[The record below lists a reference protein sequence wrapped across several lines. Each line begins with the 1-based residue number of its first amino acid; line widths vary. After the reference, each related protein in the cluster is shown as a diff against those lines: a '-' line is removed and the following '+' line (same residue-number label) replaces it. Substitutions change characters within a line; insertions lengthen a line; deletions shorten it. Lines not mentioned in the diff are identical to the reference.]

1 MTAGTEVAR
10 LYASLTAD
18 SSQFEAALKR
28 SDGLISG
35 VGNTLGGFVK
45 FGIGA
50 AVAGFAAMAA
60 GIGSALS
67 ASSEFDK
74 TMSGAKAILNATG
87 EEMSQLNS
95 LALQLGK
102 DTVFSASEAG
112 KAIEMLGQDGL
123 SVQEIMGGAA
133 KATFDLAAATGSD
146 LTTAAN
152 IGSKAMKAFGIPA
165 SEMEKAINGISGAA
179 NTNGL
184 TINGYALAL
193 AAAGGI
199 AAETG
204 VSFNDFNATIA
215 TIMPSFGSA
224 QDAGTSF
231 KTFLQR
237 LVPQSNEATDAMRAL
252 GLFTGL
258 SGKEYDDAKAKI
270 AKYEKELAGLDPT
283 SKNYEKRA
291 HDIKGQIDVLNAS
304 LKTGQNAFFNT
315 DGSMKNMTEVAGILQ
330 KALGGLSDEAK
341 SSALTNIFGAD
352 ASRAAAALAKA
363 GISGFS
369 GILDKINKAD
379 AAKMA
384 ATRLDNLAGDVEQL
398 SGSFDTLKIVMGQ
411 AFSPLA
417 RKVVQFLTSKLN
429 NLLGMDFKPFAA
441 RFERAWDKV
450 QGVITRVIGLFDRF
464 ASKSAGGLPSI
475 LSTLG
480 EVFGEWAADIWTWIE
495 PGLSAAITNLAN
507 WIRNP
512 SASTI
517 GTALSTGWDWFAR
530 WAGAVWD
537 YVGPKLGE
545 LFSALSSWVTDP
557 SKRSQLWNGIVS
569 TWNVFTSWAGA
580 IWDAVSPYLLTF
592 WNYLSS
598 WVTDPAKRTIL
609 WGGIVATWD
618 FFVKWAG
625 IIWDA
630 VSPYLAEFWNYLAS
644 WVTDPAKRTT
654 LYNAIVAGWTAFS
667 DWAQY
672 IVGAVSPYLS
682 EFWAWLLSW
691 VTDEQKRTTLW
702 NGIKSTWSFIW
713 DWAAYI
719 TNAVSPYLV
728 TFWNYL
734 SSWVT
739 DPAKRTILWNG
750 IKSTWSFIWDWAA
763 YITNAVS
770 PYLVT
775 FWNYLSSWVTDPA
788 KRTILW
794 NGIKSTW
801 TGFTDWA
808 ATIWGGSDGKSG
820 VSKYLTD
827 LWTSMNGWLL
837 THAPQLQPWETAFS
851 DFIVGA
857 HDQWIKDFPEMKS
870 NFVQF
875 STDITAEVKNLGQS
889 FTSLW
894 DTIFGKFDTP
904 AKMNGSNFISGLT
917 EFFSQI
923 EGTLLNSLKFIRLL
937 VEALDYG
944 LKAWK
949 AGLSFNY
956 DEYMSNAA
964 KFMETMSA
972 IGNLN
977 QPTQQTNNGTPSTT
991 TNTQSNSAYDP
1002 NNPNAVI
1009 DQSSPVPGRAGGGPV
1024 VAGQSYMTG
1033 ENGRELFVPQS
1044 SGYIYNA
1051 SDTQGIGDIL
1061 SGVSSAAR
1069 AIKDFASS
1077 LADFV
1082 FPKSEP
1088 MSAIQSAAMTSGA
1101 SQADTQTGAYNAE
1114 STAALMN
1121 TRTSRIEL
1129 VVTGESD
1136 LPMDRQKLRE
1146 LAIML
1151 GRELN
1156 LSGALLTMG

>member
-1 MTAGTEVAR
+1 MTVGTEVAR

-18 SSQFEAALKR
+18 SRQFEAALKR

-35 VGNTLGGFVK
+35 VGNTLGTFVK
-45 FGIGA
+45 VGIGA

-67 ASSEFDK
+67 ASSQFDK

-102 DTVFSASEAG
+102 DTVFSASDAG

-133 KATFDLAAATGSD
+133 KATVDLAAATGSD

-330 KALGGLSDEAK
+330 KALNGLSDEAK

-512 SASTI
+512 STSTI
-517 GTALSTGWDWFAR
+517 GTALSTGWDWFTR

-609 WGGIVATWD
+609 WNGIVATWD
-618 FFVKWAG
+618 FFAKWAG

-672 IVGAVSPYLS
+672 IAGAVSPYLS
-682 EFWAWLLSW
+682 EFWSWLSSW
-691 VTDEQKRTTLW
+691 VMDEQKRTMLW

-719 TNAVSPYLV
+719 V
-728 TFWNYL
+728 
-734 SSWVT
+734 
-739 DPAKRTILWNG
+739 G
-750 IKSTWSFIWDWAA
+750 
-763 YITNAVS
+763 AVS

-808 ATIWGGSDGKSG
+808 AAIWGGSDGKSG

-837 THAPQLQPWETAFS
+837 TNVPQLKPWEDAFGR
-851 DFIVGA
+851 FISGA

-875 STDITAEVKNLGQS
+875 ETDITAATQDLGKS
-889 FTSLW
+889 FADLW
-894 DTIFGKFDTP
+894 ETIFGKFDTP
-904 AKMNGSNFISGLT
+904 AEVNGGNFIAGLT
-917 EFFSQI
+917 QFFSEI
-923 EGTLLNSLKFIRLL
+923 EGTLVNSLKFIKLL
-937 VEALDYG
+937 VDALDYG

-956 DEYMSNAA
+956 NDYMSNAA

-977 QPTQQTNNGTPSTT
+977 QPAAPNNS
-991 TNTQSNSAYDP
+991 YDP

-1024 VAGQSYMTG
+1024 VSGQPYMTG
-1033 ENGRELFVPQS
+1033 EHGRELFVPQS
-1044 SGYIYNA
+1044 SGQIYNA
-1051 SDTQGIGDIL
+1051 
-1061 SGVSSAAR
+1061 
-1069 AIKDFASS
+1069 
-1077 LADFV
+1077 
-1082 FPKSEP
+1082 
-1088 MSAIQSAAMTSGA
+1088 
-1101 SQADTQTGAYNAE
+1101 ADT
-1114 STAALMN
+1114 SALMN

-1129 VVTGESD
+1129 AVTGDSN

-1156 LSGALLTMG
+1156 LSGALLTMN

>member
-1 MTAGTEVAR
+1 MSSGVEIAK
-10 LYASLTAD
+10 LYASLSMDTKA
-18 SSQFEAALKR
+18 FESALNR
-28 SDGLISG
+28 SDGLISS
-35 VGNTLGGFVK
+35 VGNTLGTFVK
-45 FGIGA
+45 VGIGA

-74 TMSGAKAILNATG
+74 TLSGAKAILNATG
-87 EEMSQLNS
+87 EEMDKLNA

-123 SVQEIMGGAA
+123 TYQEIMGGAA
-133 KATFDLAAATGSD
+133 KATVDLAAATGTD
-146 LTTAAN
+146 LSNAAN
-152 IGSKAMKAFGIPA
+152 IGSKAMKAFDIPA
-165 SEMEKAINGISGAA
+165 DRMQTAINGISGAA
-179 NTNGL
+179 NINGL
-184 TINGYALAL
+184 TIDGYAQAI
-193 AAAGGI
+193 AMAGGV
-199 AAETG
+199 AGSVG
-204 VSFNDFNATIA
+204 VSFDDFNATIA
-215 TIMPSFGSA
+215 AIIPSFSSGS
-224 QDAGTSF
+224 DAGTGF
-231 KTFLQR
+231 KTFLSR
-237 LVPQSNEATDAMRAL
+237 LIPESNDAADAMKKI
-252 GLFTGL
+252 GLFTGMT
-258 SGKEYDDAKAKI
+258 GDEMEKTKAQI
-270 AKYEKELAGLDPT
+270 AKYESQLAGLDPT
-283 SKNYEKRA
+283 SKGYERRA
-291 HDIKGQIDVLNAS
+291 DELKTKINSLNAS
-304 LKTGQNAFFNT
+304 MKDGQNAFFNA
-315 DGSMKNMTEVAGILQ
+315 DGSMKNMTEIAGILQ
-330 KALGGLSDEAK
+330 SALAGLSDEAK
-341 SSALTNIFGAD
+341 GDALNKIFGSD
-352 ASRAAAALAKA
+352 AKRVAAALAKMGA
-363 GISGFS
+363 SGFQ
-369 GILDKINKAD
+369 GVLEKIGKAD
-379 AAKMA
+379 AAKQA

-398 SGSFDTLKIVMGQ
+398 SGSFDTLKIVIGQ
-411 AFSPLA
+411 AFTPLA
-417 RKVVQFLTSKLN
+417 RKVVQFITSKLN
-429 NLLGMDFKPFAA
+429 ALLGMDFKPFAA

-475 LSTLG
+475 LSELG
-480 EVFGEWAADIWTWIE
+480 SVFGEWAADIWSWIE
-495 PGLSAAITNLAN
+495 PGLSGAITKIAN

-512 SASTI
+512 SESTI
-517 GTALSTGWDWFAR
+517 GMALSTGWDWFTR
-530 WAGAVWD
+530 WAGAIWD

-545 LFSALSSWVTDP
+545 LFNALSSWIIDP
-557 SKRSQLWNGIVS
+557 AKRSQLWNGIVS
-569 TWNVFTSWAGA
+569 TWNVFATWAGEIWNAVSPYLASFWSYLTSWVTDDTKRGQLWAGIVA
-580 IWDAVSPYLLTF
+580 VWDVFSDWAVKIWDAVSPYLVSF
-592 WNYLSS
+592 W
-598 WVTDPAKRTIL
+598 
-609 WGGIVATWD
+609 G
-618 FFVKWAG
+618 
-625 IIWDA
+625 
-630 VSPYLAEFWNYLAS
+630 YLAS
-644 WVTDPAKRTT
+644 WVTDPTKRGQ
-654 LYNAIVAGWTAFS
+654 LWAGIVAVWNVFES
-667 DWAQY
+667 WASA
-672 IVGAVSPYLS
+672 IATAVSPYLT
-682 EFWAWLLSW
+682 EFWSWLISW
-691 VTDEQKRTTLW
+691 VTDSSKRTILYNGLVTGWTFFTDWAQYVGSAVAPYLASFWSWLTSWVTEEQKRTQLW
-702 NGIKSTWSFIW
+702 NGIVATWSFIW
-713 DWAAYI
+713 DWAKYI
-719 TNAVSPYLV
+719 TGAVSPYMV
-728 TFWNYL
+728 MFWNYL
-734 SSWVT
+734 TSWVT

-750 IKSTWSFIWDWAA
+750 IT
-763 YITNAVS
+763 
-770 PYLVT
+770 
-775 FWNYLSSWVTDPA
+775 
-788 KRTILW
+788 
-794 NGIKSTW
+794 STW
-801 TGFTDWA
+801 TAFTDWA
-808 ATIWGGSDGKSG
+808 ASIWNGADGKSG
-820 VSKYLTD
+820 VSKYLVD
-827 LWTSMNGWLL
+827 LWTSMNSWLL
-837 THAPQLQPWETAFS
+837 THVPQLAPWETAFS

-977 QPTQQTNNGTPSTT
+977 QPAQQTNNGTPSTST
-991 TNTQSNSAYDP
+991 TTGAYDP
-1002 NNPNAVI
+1002 NNPNAVV
-1009 DQSSPVPGRAGGGPV
+1009 DQSSPLPGKAGGGPV

-1051 SDTQGIGDIL
+1051 NDTQGIGDSL

-1088 MSAIQSAAMTSGA
+1088 MNAIQSAAMTNGA

-1129 VVTGESD
+1129 VVTGDSS